1 MQEYI
6 QFFQQNPL
14 LSIAWVAIVVA
25 IIVNMVKSAS
35 AKFKFISV
43 SELTHAVNKENGVV
57 VDIRTSEEFKHGH
70 ITNSLNVL
78 PTDIKS
84 GNLGA
89 LEKHKTDPIIIVCK
103 NGQTAQDSAVALI
116 KAGFEK
122 VTVLKNGLS
131 AWNEGNLPLVR
142 GKK

>member
-6 QFFQQNPL
+6 QFFQQHPL

-35 AKFKFISV
+35 AKFKFVSV
-43 SELTHAVNKENGVV
+43 NQLTHSVNKENGVV
-57 VDIRTSEEFKHGH
+57 VDIRTHDEFKQGH
-70 ITNSLNVL
+70 ITNALNVL
-78 PTDIKS
+78 PSDIKS
-84 GNLGA
+84 GNFGT
-89 LEKHKTDPIIIVCK
+89 LEKHKTDPIILVCK
-103 NGQTAQDSAVALI
+103 NGQTAQESAVILT
-116 KAGFEK
+116 KSGFEN
-122 VTVLKNGLS
+122 VSVLQNGLV

>member
-25 IIVNMVKSAS
+25 IVVNMVKSAS

-43 SELTHAVNKENGVV
+43 NELTYSVNKENGVV
-57 VDIRTSEEFKHGH
+57 VDIRTHEEFKQGH

-84 GNLGA
+84 GNLA
-89 LEKHKTDPIIIVCK
+89 TLEKHKTDPIIIVCK

-116 KAGFEK
+116 KSGFEN

>member
-6 QFFQQNPL
+6 QFFQQNLL

-25 IIVNMVKSAS
+25 IVFNFVKSAS
-35 AKFKFISV
+35 AKYKFISV
-43 SELTHAVNKENGVV
+43 NELTHSVNKENAVV
-57 VDIRTSEEFKHGH
+57 VDIRTRDEFKQGH
-70 ITNSLNVL
+70 ITNSVNVL
-78 PTDIKS
+78 PSDIKS
-84 GNLGA
+84 GNWGT
-89 LEKHKTDPIIIVCK
+89 LEKHKTDPIILVCK
-103 NGQTAQDSAVALI
+103 NGQTAQENAVVLI

-122 VTVLKNGLS
+122 VTVLKNGLV